1 MYISRVTTKFKIGK
15 KSGKSREFDLQAKS
29 REKVVNFVE
38 SLEKVVNFGQIVKL
52 IFFGTKIGKK
62 LHRNRK
68 KDDRSLI
75 QIYLDLHH
83 FICCFQNFPGD

>member
-1 MYISRVTTKFKIGK
+1 MTTKFKIGK
-15 KSGKSREFDLQAKS
+15 KSGKSLEFDFQAKS
-29 REKVVNFVE
+29 REKVLNFVE
-38 SLEKVVNFGQIVKL
+38 SLEKVLNFGQIVKL
-52 IFFGTKIGKK
+52 IFFSTKIGKK
-62 LHRNRK
+62 IHRNSK

>member
-1 MYISRVTTKFKIGK
+1 MVRVTTKFKIGK
-15 KSGKSREFDLQAKS
+15 KSGKSLEFDFQAKS
-29 REKVVNFVE
+29 REKVLNFVE
-38 SLEKVVNFGQIVKL
+38 SLEKVLNFGQIVKL
-52 IFFGTKIGKK
+52 IFFHENWKK

-83 FICCFQNFPGD
+83 FICCFQNFLGD

>member
-1 MYISRVTTKFKIGK
+1 MTTKFKIGK
-15 KSGKSREFDLQAKS
+15 KSGKSREFDFQAKS

-38 SLEKVVNFGQIVKL
+38 SLEKVLNFGQIVKL
-52 IFFGTKIGKK
+52 IFFPTKIGKK